1 MPNILVIGSINMD
14 MVARIDHIPLQG
26 ESVLGEGY
34 SFNPGGKGANSAVAA
49 ARLGGK
55 VSFAGCV
62 GRDDYGK
69 ALRKVLQ
76 DENVDDALLAETA
89 DAPTGYAPILV
100 QKKDDYYEIIAG
112 ERRWRAAKLAGIKE
126 VPVIIKDFTEQEVV
140 EISLIEN
147 IQRESLNPIEEA
159 HAYKRLMEEFHLR
172 QDEIAERV
180 SKSRTAVTNSM
191 RLLKLDDRV
200 QQMVVD
206 EMLTTGHV
214 RTLLALENKEL
225 QYNTAM
231 KIFDEKLSVRE
242 TERLVKEILNPK
254 VKKEKKVN
262 LEEEAIY
269 EGLEEKIKS
278 IIGTKVS
285 IHRGAKHKGKIE
297 IEYYSQEELERIM
310 DLFESIQ

>member
-1 MPNILVIGSINMD
+1 MKLKISEIEPNRDQPRKSFDEDGLIELSESIK
-14 MVARIDHIPLQG
+14 QFG
-26 ESVLGEGY
+26 
-34 SFNPGGKGANSAVAA
+34 
-49 ARLGGK
+49 
-55 VSFAGCV
+55 
-62 GRDDYGK
+62 
-69 ALRKVLQ
+69 VLQ
-76 DENVDDALLAETA
+76 
-89 DAPTGYAPILV
+89 PILV

>member
-100 QKKDDYYEIIAG
+100 QNNGQNGIIVFPGANQRIDPADVPAMFDRPVDAVMMQLEIAPEIVFLASQEAEKRGIPVILDAG
-112 ERRWRAAKLAGIKE
+112 PAQAFPVEKVKSLFILSPNETETTALTGLPVETEEQTRAAAQALLKKSAAKYVVIKMGARGAYVLGQGVDQMVPSFKIHAVDPTAAGDTFTGAMTLEYLRCGDILRAVRYGCAAGALAATKLGAQPSLPTQLE
-126 VPVIIKDFTEQEVV
+126 VERF
-140 EISLIEN
+140 L
-147 IQRESLNPIEEA
+147 
-159 HAYKRLMEEFHLR
+159 
-172 QDEIAERV
+172 AER
-180 SKSRTAVTNSM
+180 S
-191 RLLKLDDRV
+191 
-200 QQMVVD
+200 
-206 EMLTTGHV
+206 
-214 RTLLALENKEL
+214 
-225 QYNTAM
+225 
-231 KIFDEKLSVRE
+231 
-242 TERLVKEILNPK
+242 
-254 VKKEKKVN
+254 
-262 LEEEAIY
+262 
-269 EGLEEKIKS
+269 
-278 IIGTKVS
+278 
-285 IHRGAKHKGKIE
+285 
-297 IEYYSQEELERIM
+297 
-310 DLFESIQ
+310 

>member
-100 QKKDDYYEIIAG
+100 QKNGQNGIIVFPGANQRIDPADVPAMFDRPVDAVMMQLEIAPEIVFLASQEAEKRGIPVILDAG
-112 ERRWRAAKLAGIKE
+112 PRRLSRWR
-126 VPVIIKDFTEQEVV
+126 
-140 EISLIEN
+140 
-147 IQRESLNPIEEA
+147 R
-159 HAYKRLMEEFHLR
+159 
-172 QDEIAERV
+172 
-180 SKSRTAVTNSM
+180 
-191 RLLKLDDRV
+191 
-200 QQMVVD
+200 
-206 EMLTTGHV
+206 
-214 RTLLALENKEL
+214 
-225 QYNTAM
+225 
-231 KIFDEKLSVRE
+231 
-242 TERLVKEILNPK
+242 
-254 VKKEKKVN
+254 
-262 LEEEAIY
+262 
-269 EGLEEKIKS
+269 
-278 IIGTKVS
+278 
-285 IHRGAKHKGKIE
+285 
-297 IEYYSQEELERIM
+297 
-310 DLFESIQ
+310 

>member
-100 QKKDDYYEIIAG
+100 QKNGQNGII
-112 ERRWRAAKLAGIKE
+112 
-126 VPVIIKDFTEQEVV
+126 VFP
-140 EISLIEN
+140 
-147 IQRESLNPIEEA
+147 
-159 HAYKRLMEEFHLR
+159 
-172 QDEIAERV
+172 
-180 SKSRTAVTNSM
+180 
-191 RLLKLDDRV
+191 
-200 QQMVVD
+200 
-206 EMLTTGHV
+206 
-214 RTLLALENKEL
+214 
-225 QYNTAM
+225 
-231 KIFDEKLSVRE
+231 
-242 TERLVKEILNPK
+242 
-254 VKKEKKVN
+254 
-262 LEEEAIY
+262 
-269 EGLEEKIKS
+269 
-278 IIGTKVS
+278 
-285 IHRGAKHKGKIE
+285 GAN
-297 IEYYSQEELERIM
+297 
-310 DLFESIQ
+310 